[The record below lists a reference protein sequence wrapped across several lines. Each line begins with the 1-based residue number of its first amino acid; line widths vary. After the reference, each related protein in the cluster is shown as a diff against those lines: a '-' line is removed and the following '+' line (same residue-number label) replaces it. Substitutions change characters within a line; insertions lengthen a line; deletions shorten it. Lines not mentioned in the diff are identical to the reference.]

1 MKTSAFFRLAL
12 LGAAVS
18 LASCKPGDDSKP
30 QENPVSGFLDG
41 GTTTTGTR
49 TSGPWELGV
58 VISTSTNGKI
68 TQLGARMPEPGTY
81 RITIWDAATKAVLRQ
96 KSVEQTAPDKLVLAD
111 IDALPVAANTTKLV
125 VSVNSQ
131 SAGANKKYFFA
142 SNGGAFLPFAKGSIL
157 VESACYRLTAPAV
170 FPDGVKDIK
179 SEMYGYPDVTFIPD

>member
-1 MKTSAFFRLAL
+1 MKTSALFRFAL

-30 QENPVSGFLDG
+30 QENPVSGFIDG

-49 TSGPWELGV
+49 SSGPWELGI
-58 VISTSTNGKI
+58 VISSSTNGKI
-68 TQLGARMPEPGTY
+68 TQVGARMPEPGTY

-131 SAGANKKYFFA
+131 SAGTNKKYFFA
-142 SNGGAFLPFAKGSIL
+142 SNGGSFLPFAKGSIL

-170 FPDGVKDIK
+170 FPDGAKDIK